1 MSLASVAS
9 TASAS
14 TGTSSNAAL
23 NSLSSNFN
31 SFLQLLMTQLQNQDP
46 SSPVD
51 TDQFTQELV
60 EFSGVQQQVNTNTN
74 LSSLIQ
80 LTQGESVEQ
89 ASSLIGKQV
98 TASSSDISLQNG
110 TGAIN
115 FTAPAAEPA
124 IITITDAS
132 GNVINSGT
140 VTAAAGANSWSWNG
154 ENSAGGT
161 EPSGNYAISVT
172 DASGNPLAV
181 NVSGTATSVTD
192 SNSTV
197 DVDLGTEEVPLSDV
211 ESVTDTGS

>member
-9 TASAS
+9 TTAS

-89 ASSLIGKQV
+89 ASSLLGKQV
-98 TASSSDISLQNG
+98 TASSSQITLQGG
-110 TGAIN
+110 TGSIN
-115 FTAPAAEPA
+115 FTAPSAEAAT
-124 IITITDAS
+124 ISITDAA

-140 VTAAAGANSWSWNG
+140 VNAVAGANSWSWNG
-154 ENSAGGT
+154 ANAGGGT
-161 EPSGNYAISVT
+161 EPDGSYAIGVT
-172 DASGNPLAV
+172 DPSGNPLSLD
-181 NVSGTATSVTD
+181 VSGTATGVAD
-192 SNSTV
+192 NSGVV
-197 DVDLGTEEVPLSDV
+197 DVDLGTQVIPLTSGV
-211 ESVTDTGS
+211 SVGSN

>member
-9 TASAS
+9 SAPS
-14 TGTSSNAAL
+14 SGTSSNAAL

-74 LSSLIQ
+74 LTSLIQ

-89 ASSLIGKQV
+89 ASSLLGKQV
-98 TASSSDISLQNG
+98 TATSSDITLLNG
-110 TGAIN
+110 TGTIN
-115 FTAPAAEPA
+115 FTTPTAEAAT
-124 IITITDAS
+124 ITITDSS

-140 VTAAAGANSWSWNG
+140 VNAAAGANTWTWNG
-154 ENSAGGT
+154 ANANGGT
-161 EPSGNYAISVT
+161 EPDGSYAIAIT
-172 DASGNPLAV
+172 DPNGNPLSA
-181 NVSGTATSVTD
+181 NVIGAATGVAD
-192 SNSTV
+192 NAGVV
-197 DVDLGTEEVPLSDV
+197 DVDLGTDVIPLTNV
-211 ESVTDTGS
+211 TSVSGN